1 MTRSGAA
8 TDAGD
13 VPATMD
19 RIGRAA
25 LEAAAV
31 LSQATTQQKNAAL
44 AAAAASVR
52 ANAADILKA
61 NAQDMQ
67 LAKARELS
75 NALLDRLKL
84 DEKRL
89 EGVAVAIEEVIAQP
103 DPIGQVAAE
112 WRRPNGLH
120 IQRVRVP
127 LGVVGIIYESRPNVT
142 SDAGVLCLKSGNAVI
157 LRGGSESRYSSAAI
171 HACLVEGLREAGL
184 PPFFFNDAAT
194 T

>member
-1 MTRSGAA
+1 QSRHSAAAGNRDVCSGRGRAMSSSGAA

-13 VPATMD
+13 VPAIMD

-25 LEAAAV
+25 LEAAVV

-44 AAAAASVR
+44 AAAAAAVR

-75 NALLDRLKL
+75 NAMLDRLKL

-89 EGVAVAIEEVIAQP
+89 EGVALAIEEVIAQP

-142 SDAGVLCLKSGNAVI
+142 
-157 LRGGSESRYSSAAI
+157 
-171 HACLVEGLREAGL
+171 
-184 PPFFFNDAAT
+184 
-194 T
+194 